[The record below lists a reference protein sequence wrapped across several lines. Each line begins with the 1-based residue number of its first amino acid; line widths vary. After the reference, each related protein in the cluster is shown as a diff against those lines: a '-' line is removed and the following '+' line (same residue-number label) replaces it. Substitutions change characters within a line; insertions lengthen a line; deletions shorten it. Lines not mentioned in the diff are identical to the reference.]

1 MTNAL
6 RATIADLATTFA
18 IAVTRAIRG
27 ASLDDI
33 LAMTGAEAPARPG
46 PARPRGPAASARPKK
61 TMGGR
66 LARRSTEDIEKV
78 LELVVALLKSTKNGL
93 RSEQIQKHLGVQKEE
108 LPRVLKEGL
117 TTRALKSKGQK
128 RATTYLAA

>member
-1 MTNAL
+1 MTNTL
-6 RATIADLATTFA
+6 RTTIADLATTFA

-46 PARPRGPAASARPKK
+46 PGRPRGPAAARPKK
-61 TMGGR
+61 TKGAR
-66 LARRSTEDIEKV
+66 LARRSPEDIEKA

-117 TTRALKSKGQK
+117 ATKALKSKGQK
-128 RATTYLAA
+128 RSTTYIAA